1 MHIFKKTFFIFSLFS
16 LSVFLLPPFYSAQA
30 EEPNP
35 NNLYALSACL
45 MDAESGRILYGK
57 ECTTVRA
64 NASTTKI
71 LTCILA
77 LEYGNPDDIVTVS
90 KYAASMPD
98 VQLNMN
104 TGEQY
109 KLGDLLY
116 SLMLESH
123 NDTAVAIAEHIG
135 GDVQGFAKLMNE
147 KAEDIGCTDS
157 HFITPNGL
165 DASETVDGTD
175 YIHGTTAADLCRIM
189 AYCIKNEE
197 FLKITQTASHSFT
210 NYVSGDD
217 GNVVSGTRSYTVNNK
232 NAFLSIME
240 GVISGKTG
248 FTGDAGYCY
257 VTALKRD
264 DRIFTVAL
272 LGCGWPNNKTYKWK
286 DATLLL
292 NYGLENFTKNDIFEY
307 GKVLPKLKVEKGI
320 YDKTLKSGIHA
331 GEMPEI
337 SLTMDEQALVY
348 LTKAEDAVKVE
359 YEYNTKIQA
368 PVEKGAVLGSATY
381 FLNDMVVKKF
391 NLYAAESVE
400 KFDYDFCFKGVIRKF
415 LMGK

>member
-1 MHIFKKTFFIFSLFS
+1 MHFLKKIFFIFSLCS
-16 LSVFLLPPFYSAQA
+16 LCTLFIPPLLLAKGD
-30 EEPNP
+30 EPNAS
-35 NNLYALSACL
+35 NLHALSACL
-45 MDAESGRILYGK
+45 MDADSGRILYGK
-57 ECTTVRA
+57 ECGTVRA

-77 LEYGNPDDIVTVS
+77 LEYGNPEDIVTVS

-135 GDVQGFAKLMNE
+135 GDVQGFARLMNE

-165 DASETVDGTD
+165 DASETIDGTE

-189 AYCIKNEE
+189 AYCIQNEE

-217 GNVVSGTRSYTVNNK
+217 GNVVPGTKSYTVNNK
-232 NAFLSIME
+232 NAFLSMME

-264 DRIFTVAL
+264 DRTFTVAL
-272 LGCGWPNNKTYKWK
+272 LGCGWPNNRTYKWQ
-286 DATLLL
+286 DASLLL
-292 NYGLENFTKNDIFEY
+292 NYGLDNYTKNDIFEY
-307 GKVLPKLKVEKGI
+307 GKTLPKLKVAEGI
-320 YDKTLKSGIHA
+320 YDASLQSGIHA
-331 GEMPEI
+331 GEVPEVA
-337 SLTMDEQALVY
+337 LTIDEQALIF
-348 LTKAEDAVKVE
+348 LTKQEDTIRADYKYATGIE
-359 YEYNTKIQA
+359 A
-368 PVEKGAVLGSATY
+368 PVEKGEVLGSVTY
-381 FLNDMVVKKF
+381 FINDMVVKKY

-400 KFDYDFCFKGVIRKF
+400 KFDYEFCLKGVVKKF
-415 LMGK
+415 LMET